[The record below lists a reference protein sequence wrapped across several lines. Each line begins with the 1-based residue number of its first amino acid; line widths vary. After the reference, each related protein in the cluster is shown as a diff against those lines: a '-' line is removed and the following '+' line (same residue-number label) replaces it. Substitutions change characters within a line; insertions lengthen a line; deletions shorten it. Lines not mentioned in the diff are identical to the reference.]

1 MSMPALFS
9 PLTLR
14 GLSLRNRLVLSPMCQ
29 YAAVEGV
36 VQDWHHQHH
45 ARFASGGIALGF
57 VEATGVTRRGRITH
71 GCTGLWNDDQ
81 VPGLHRI
88 AELYHAY
95 GAACGIQLGH
105 AGRRASAERPW
116 DGAAP
121 IQRADGPE
129 GAWERVAPSAIP
141 EREGYPAPRA
151 LTEAEIE
158 ELIGAFAAAA
168 RRALAAGFDV
178 IEIHGAHGYLVHS
191 FFSPISNQRND
202 AFGGSRE
209 KRMRFPLLVAEAM
222 RAAWPAEKPLFYR
235 TSSVDGVP
243 GGLAMEDTVALARE
257 LKARGVDVLDCS
269 SGGMSGPATL
279 STAKIAPGYQVPY
292 AAEVRAATGLA
303 TMAVGAI
310 LEPSQAEAILEAGKA
325 DLVAIGRQLMAEPH
339 WLYRAGVEL
348 GHPEPDRLLAGRYGF
363 YLKRRAAVL
372 DMPARDG
379 TSTRARFA

>member
-14 GLSLRNRLVLSPMCQ
+14 GLILRNRLVLSPMCQ

-235 TSSVDGVP
+235 TSSIDGVP
-243 GGLAMEDTVALARE
+243 GGLTMEDTVALARE

-348 GHPEPDRLLAGRYGF
+348 GHPEPDRLLAERYGF

-372 DMPARDG
+372 DVPARAG
-379 TSTRARFA
+379 SSTRARSA